1 MAFNLF
7 NKSKKGPKPPKAK
20 EAPVAD
26 AIAEEKVQ
34 EGPSVQIAVGTP
46 VLKSFHVSEK
56 STRGLAYNQYTFV
69 VADKAT
75 KTDVKHAVQRA
86 FKVDV
91 TDVHMVRL
99 PAKKRRIGRWQ
110 GAKPGLRKA
119 IVVLKDGQ
127 SIAQAQP

>member
-20 EAPVAD
+20 EAPVK
-26 AIAEEKVQ
+26 AEEKIQ
-34 EGPSVQIAVGTP
+34 EGPSIQIAVGTP

-56 STRGLAYNQYTFV
+56 STRGLAMNHYTFV

-86 FKVDV
+86 FKVEV
-91 TDVHMVRL
+91 TDVHMISL
-99 PAKKRRIGRWQ
+99 PSKKRRIGRWM
-110 GAKPGLRKA
+110 GTKKGIRKA
-119 IVVLKDGQ
+119 VVTLKAGQ

>member
-1 MAFNLF
+1 MAFDFF

-20 EAPVAD
+20 EQTAK
-26 AIAEEKVQ
+26 EEAQVQ
-34 EGPSVQIAVGTP
+34 EGPSIQIAIGSP
-46 VLKSFHVSEK
+46 VLKSFHISEK

-110 GAKPGLRKA
+110 GTKPGLRKA
-119 IVVLKDGQ
+119 IVVLKAGQ
-127 SIAQAQP
+127 TIAQAQP